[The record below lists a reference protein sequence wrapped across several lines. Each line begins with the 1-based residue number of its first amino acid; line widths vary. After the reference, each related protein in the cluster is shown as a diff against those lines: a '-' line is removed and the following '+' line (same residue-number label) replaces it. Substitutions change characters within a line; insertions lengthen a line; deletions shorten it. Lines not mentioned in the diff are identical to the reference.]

1 MRPSAAGARARPA
14 PPAALFKG
22 GAKAKAAPKPA
33 KGKGAAE
40 EEVDKR
46 SWYQQT
52 REDARPS
59 RGAGWTTRDEI
70 EFRRQASEQ
79 RLAYRTVDEKR
90 TNPKPTNRLTNQP
103 LTPRVTTHIAGQ
115 LHGQQR
121 RRPQGLVH

>member
-33 KGKGAAE
+33 KGKGAAK
-40 EEVDKR
+40 EVEAKR

-52 REDARPS
+52 REDAAPS

-70 EFRRQASEQ
+70 EFRRQASAQ
-79 RLAYRTVDEKR
+79 RLSLDRAVDEIR
-90 TNPKPTNRLTNQP
+90 TNPEPPNHPTDSRTN
-103 LTPRVTTHIAGQ
+103 H
-115 LHGQQR
+115 
-121 RRPQGLVH
+121 